1 MGPELP
7 VRKHV
12 FLRLAEPFTTSAELS
27 YLAVQ
32 FVERVADKPVLTGY
46 ILNMLSKPVA

>member
-1 MGPELP
+1 MYFSVSPSRSP
-7 VRKHV
+7 
-12 FLRLAEPFTTSAELS
+12 TSAELS